1 MKSSRLSMSLLFVGV
16 ISAFNPVF
24 AQERLTPITTASRAV
39 SQSVPDP
46 AAQIR
51 DLARVLRANDL
62 AALVRAVVPPS
73 HYQLMRQSFELQRL
87 KPITPAERSKFS
99 EGIAKLTDANA
110 VDKFMLEIEPKLI
123 EARPKAAGAL
133 LIGMGAL
140 QVALASD
147 DSKLTPEQRVALE
160 SALPGIQ
167 KWASET
173 DFLSSVSMRQALS
186 LLADAARN
194 TGVRSID
201 ELKMLSFEQ
210 ALAKAGAL
218 LAASKQALT
227 IYGLDVNAIADSLQV
242 QVLSQEGETARVR
255 TTITLFDAP
264 ISSDLDLVL
273 LEGRWYSKNTVAK
286 LNMHSKELAA
296 N

>member
-1 MKSSRLSMSLLFVGV
+1 MKTSRLSMSLLFAGL
-16 ISAFNPVF
+16 ISAFNPAF
-24 AQERLTPITTASRAV
+24 AQERATPASLT
-39 SQSVPDP
+39 QSIPDP
-46 AAQIR
+46 ALQIR
-51 DLARVLRANDL
+51 DLARVLRSNDL
-62 AALVRAVVPPS
+62 AGLLNALVPPS
-73 HYQLMRQSFELQRL
+73 QYQLMRQAYELHRL
-87 KPITPAERSKFS
+87 QPITPAERTKFS

-147 DSKLTPEQRVALE
+147 DSELNPEQRAALQ

-167 KWASET
+167 KWATET
-173 DFLSSVSMRQALS
+173 DFLSSNSMRQALS
-186 LLADAARN
+186 LLTDAARS

-210 ALAKAGAL
+210 ALSKAGTI
-218 LAASKQALT
+218 LAASKQALY
-227 IYGLDVNAIADSLQV
+227 IYGLNVNAIADSLQV
-242 QVLSQEGETARVR
+242 QVLKQEGQTARVR
-255 TTITLFDAP
+255 TTITIFNTP
-264 ISSDLDLVL
+264 ISSEVDLVL
-273 LEGRWYSKNTVAK
+273 LEGRWYSKTTVAK
-286 LNMHSKELAA
+286 LTARSKEVAA

>member
-1 MKSSRLSMSLLFVGV
+1 MKSSRLSMSLLFVGL
-16 ISAFNPVF
+16 ISAVNPAF
-24 AQERLTPITTASRAV
+24 AQERVTPVSRSV

-46 AAQIR
+46 ALQIR

-62 AALVRAVVPPS
+62 ARLVNALVPPS
-73 HYQLMRQSFELQRL
+73 QYQRMRQAYELHRL
-87 KPITPAERSKFS
+87 KPITPAERAKFS
-99 EGIAKLTDANA
+99 EGIAKLTGVNA
-110 VDKFMLEIEPKLI
+110 VDKFMLEIEPKLV

-147 DSKLTPEQRVALE
+147 DSELTAEQRAALQ

-167 KWASET
+167 KWAAET
-173 DFLSSVSMRQALS
+173 DFLSSISMRQALS
-186 LLADAARN
+186 LLSDAARN

-210 ALAKAGAL
+210 ALSKAGTM
-218 LAASKQALT
+218 LAASKQALY
-227 IYGLDVNAIADSLQV
+227 IYGLDINAIADSLQV
-242 QVLSQEGETARVR
+242 QVLKQVGQTARVR
-255 TTITLFDAP
+255 TTITIFNAP
-264 ISSDLDLVL
+264 IASEMDLVL
-273 LEGRWYSKNTVAK
+273 LEGRWYSKTTVAK
-286 LNMHSKELAA
+286 LHAHSKEVAA

>member
-16 ISAFNPVF
+16 ISAVNPVF
-24 AQERLTPITTASRAV
+24 AQESLAQASRSV

-46 AAQIR
+46 AVQIR
-51 DLARVLRANDL
+51 ELARVLRSSDVAG
-62 AALVRAVVPPS
+62 LVRAVVPPS
-73 HYQLMRQSFELQRL
+73 HLQLMRQSYELQRL

-99 EGIAKLTDANA
+99 EGIAKLTNANA
-110 VDKFMLEIEPKLI
+110 VDTFMLEIEPKLV

-140 QVALASD
+140 QMALASE
-147 DSKLTPEQRVALE
+147 DSELTAEQRAALQ

-167 KWASET
+167 KWAAET
-173 DFLSSVSMRQALS
+173 DFLSSISLRQALS

-210 ALAKAGAL
+210 ALSKAGTL
-218 LAASKQALT
+218 LSASKQALY
-227 IYGLDVNAIADSLQV
+227 IYGLDINAIADSLQV
-242 QVLSQEGETARVR
+242 QVLEQQGQSARVR
-255 TTITLFDAP
+255 TTITLFGAP
-264 ISSDLDLVL
+264 ISSELDLVL
-273 LEGRWYSKNTVAK
+273 LEGRWYSKASVATLSAHAK
-286 LNMHSKELAA
+286 QIARN
-296 N
+296 

>member
-1 MKSSRLSMSLLFVGV
+1 MKSSRLSMSLLFVGL
-16 ISAFNPVF
+16 ISAINPVF
-24 AQERLTPITTASRAV
+24 AQERVTPVSRSAT
-39 SQSVPDP
+39 QSVPDP
-46 AAQIR
+46 ALQIR

-62 AALVRAVVPPS
+62 AGLARAVVPPS
-73 HYQLMRQSFELQRL
+73 HYQLMRQSYELHRL

-147 DSKLTPEQRVALE
+147 DSELSAEQRAALQ

-167 KWASET
+167 KWAAET
-173 DFLSSVSMRQALS
+173 DFLSSISLRQALS
-186 LLADAARN
+186 LFADAARN

-210 ALAKAGAL
+210 ALAKAGTL
-218 LAASKQALT
+218 LAASKQALY
-227 IYGLDVNAIADSLQV
+227 IYGLDLNAIADSLRV
-242 QVLSQEGETARVR
+242 ETLKQEGQTARVR
-255 TTITLFDAP
+255 TTITVFDAP
-264 ISSDLDLVL
+264 ISSEMDLVL
-273 LEGRWYSKNTVAK
+273 LEGRWYSKDSVAK
-286 LNMHSKELAA
+286 LNAHAKQIAR

>member
-1 MKSSRLSMSLLFVGV
+1 MKSSRLSMSLLFVGL
-16 ISAFNPVF
+16 ISAVNPVF
-24 AQERLTPITTASRAV
+24 AQERVSSVSRSV

-46 AAQIR
+46 AVQIR
-51 DLARVLRANDL
+51 ELARVLRANDL
-62 AALVRAVVPPS
+62 AGLVRAAVPPS
-73 HYQLMRQSFELQRL
+73 HYQLMRQSYEINRL

-147 DSKLTPEQRVALE
+147 DSELTAEQRAALQ

-167 KWASET
+167 KWAAET
-173 DFLSSVSMRQALS
+173 DFLSSLSMRQALS

-194 TGVRSID
+194 TGVHSID

-210 ALAKAGAL
+210 ALAKAGTL
-218 LAASKQALT
+218 LAASKQALY
-227 IYGLDVNAIADSLQV
+227 IYGLDINAIADSLQV
-242 QVLSQEGETARVR
+242 QVLTQDSQTARVR
-255 TTITLFDAP
+255 TTITLFEAP
-264 ISSDLDLVL
+264 ISSEMDLVL
-273 LEGRWYSKNTVAK
+273 LEGRWYSKTTVAK
-286 LNMHSKELAA
+286 LNAHSKEIAA

>member
-1 MKSSRLSMSLLFVGV
+1 MNSSRLSMSFLFVGL
-16 ISAFNPVF
+16 ISAVNPAF
-24 AQERLTPITTASRAV
+24 AQERVTPVSRSV

-46 AAQIR
+46 ALQIR

-62 AALVRAVVPPS
+62 GGLINALVPPS
-73 HYQLMRQSFELQRL
+73 QIQMMRQAYELHRL
-87 KPITPAERSKFS
+87 QPISPAERTKFS

-110 VDKFMLEIEPKLI
+110 VDKFMLEIEPKLV

-147 DSKLTPEQRVALE
+147 DSELTAEQRVALQ
-160 SALPGIQ
+160 SAMPGIQ
-167 KWASET
+167 KWAAET
-173 DFLSSVSMRQALS
+173 DFLSSISMRQALS
-186 LLADAARN
+186 LLTNAARN

-210 ALAKAGAL
+210 ALSKAGTL
-218 LAASKQALT
+218 LSASKQALYV
-227 IYGLDVNAIADSLQV
+227 YGLDINAIADSLQV
-242 QVLSQEGETARVR
+242 QVLKQEGQTARVR
-255 TTITLFDAP
+255 TTITIFDAP
-264 ISSDLDLVL
+264 ISSEMDLVL
-273 LEGRWYSKNTVAK
+273 LEGRWYSKTTVAK
-286 LNMHSKELAA
+286 MNAHTKEIAA

>member
-1 MKSSRLSMSLLFVGV
+1 MKSSRLSMSLLFVGL
-16 ISAFNPVF
+16 ISAVNPVF
-24 AQERLTPITTASRAV
+24 AQERVSSVSRSV

-46 AAQIR
+46 AVQIR
-51 DLARVLRANDL
+51 ELARVLRANDL
-62 AALVRAVVPPS
+62 AGLVRAAVPPS
-73 HYQLMRQSFELQRL
+73 HYQLMRQSYEINRL

-147 DSKLTPEQRVALE
+147 DSELTAEQRAALQ

-167 KWASET
+167 KWAAET
-173 DFLSSVSMRQALS
+173 DFLSSLSMRQALS

-210 ALAKAGAL
+210 ALAKAGTL
-218 LAASKQALT
+218 LAASKQALY
-227 IYGLDVNAIADSLQV
+227 IYGLDINAIADSLQV
-242 QVLSQEGETARVR
+242 EVLTQDSQTARVR
-255 TTITLFDAP
+255 TTITLFEAP
-264 ISSDLDLVL
+264 ISSEMDLVL
-273 LEGRWYSKNTVAK
+273 LEGRWYSKTTVAK
-286 LNMHSKELAA
+286 LNAHSKEIAA

>member
-16 ISAFNPVF
+16 ISAVNPVF
-24 AQERLTPITTASRAV
+24 AQESLTQASRSV

-46 AAQIR
+46 AVQIR
-51 DLARVLRANDL
+51 DLARVLRSNDL

-73 HYQLMRQSFELQRL
+73 HLQLMRQSYELQRL

-99 EGIAKLTDANA
+99 EGIAKLTDANG
-110 VDKFMLEIEPKLI
+110 VDTFMLEIEPKLV

-140 QVALASD
+140 QMALASD
-147 DSKLTPEQRVALE
+147 DSEFTAEQRAALQ

-167 KWASET
+167 KWAAET
-173 DFLSSVSMRQALS
+173 DFLSSIFMRQALS

-210 ALAKAGAL
+210 ALNKAGTL
-218 LAASKQALT
+218 LAASKQVLY
-227 IYGLDVNAIADSLQV
+227 IYGLDINAIADSLQV
-242 QVLSQEGETARVR
+242 QVLEQQGQSARVR

-264 ISSDLDLVL
+264 ISSELDLVL
-273 LEGRWYSKNTVAK
+273 LEGRWYSKASVAK
-286 LNMHSKELAA
+286 LSTHAKQIARN
-296 N
+296 

>member
-16 ISAFNPVF
+16 ISAVNPVF
-24 AQERLTPITTASRAV
+24 AQERLAQPSRSV

-46 AAQIR
+46 AVQIR
-51 DLARVLRANDL
+51 ELARVLRSSDVAG
-62 AALVRAVVPPS
+62 LVRAVVPPS
-73 HYQLMRQSFELQRL
+73 HLQLMRQSYELQRL

-110 VDKFMLEIEPKLI
+110 VDTFMLEIEPKLV

-140 QVALASD
+140 QMALASE
-147 DSKLTPEQRVALE
+147 DSELTAEQRAALQ
-160 SALPGIQ
+160 SALPGLQ
-167 KWASET
+167 KWAAET
-173 DFLSSVSMRQALS
+173 DFLSSISLRQALS

-210 ALAKAGAL
+210 ALSKAGTL
-218 LAASKQALT
+218 LSASKQALY
-227 IYGLDVNAIADSLQV
+227 IYGLDINAIADSLQV
-242 QVLSQEGETARVR
+242 QVLEQQGQSARVR
-255 TTITLFDAP
+255 TTITLFGAP
-264 ISSDLDLVL
+264 ISSELDLVL
-273 LEGRWYSKNTVAK
+273 LEGRWYSKASVATLSAHAK
-286 LNMHSKELAA
+286 QIARN
-296 N
+296 

>member
-16 ISAFNPVF
+16 ISAVNPVF
-24 AQERLTPITTASRAV
+24 AQESLAQPSRSV

-46 AAQIR
+46 AVQIR
-51 DLARVLRANDL
+51 ELARVLRSSDVAG
-62 AALVRAVVPPS
+62 LVRAVVPPS
-73 HYQLMRQSFELQRL
+73 HLQLMRQSYELQRL

-110 VDKFMLEIEPKLI
+110 VDTFMLEIEPKLV

-140 QVALASD
+140 QMALASE
-147 DSKLTPEQRVALE
+147 DSELTAEQRAALQ
-160 SALPGIQ
+160 SALPGLQ
-167 KWASET
+167 KWAAET
-173 DFLSSVSMRQALS
+173 DFLSSISLRQALS

-210 ALAKAGAL
+210 ALSKAGTL
-218 LAASKQALT
+218 LSASKQALY
-227 IYGLDVNAIADSLQV
+227 IYGLDINAIADSLQV
-242 QVLSQEGETARVR
+242 QVLEQQGQSARVR
-255 TTITLFDAP
+255 TTITLFGAP
-264 ISSDLDLVL
+264 ISSELDLVL
-273 LEGRWYSKNTVAK
+273 LEGRWYSKASVATLSAHAK
-286 LNMHSKELAA
+286 QIARN
-296 N
+296 

>member
-1 MKSSRLSMSLLFVGV
+1 MKSSRLSMSLLFVGLSCAV
-16 ISAFNPVF
+16 NPAF
-24 AQERLTPITTASRAV
+24 AQVRVTAPAV
-39 SQSVPDP
+39 SQSVPNP
-46 AAQIR
+46 ALQIR
-51 DLARVLRANDL
+51 DLARILRANDL
-62 AALVRAVVPPS
+62 SGLVNALVPPS
-73 HYQLMRQSFELQRL
+73 QYQLMRQAYELHRL
-87 KPITPAERSKFS
+87 QPITPAERAKFS

-110 VDKFMLEIEPKLI
+110 VDKFMLEIEPKLV

-133 LIGMGAL
+133 LMGMGAL

-147 DSKLTPEQRVALE
+147 DSELNPEQRAALK

-173 DFLSSVSMRQALS
+173 DFLSSISMRQALS

-210 ALAKAGAL
+210 ALSKAGTL
-218 LAASKQALT
+218 LAASKQALFV
-227 IYGLDVNAIADSLQV
+227 YGLDVNAIADSLQV
-242 QVLSQEGETARVR
+242 QILKQEGQTARVR
-255 TTITLFDAP
+255 TTITLFGAP
-264 ISSDLDLVL
+264 ISSEVDLVL
-273 LEGRWYSKNTVAK
+273 LEGRWYSKTTVAK
-286 LNMHSKELAA
+286 LNTPSKEIAA

>member
-1 MKSSRLSMSLLFVGV
+1 MKSTRLSMSLLFVGL
-16 ISAFNPVF
+16 ISAVNPAF
-24 AQERLTPITTASRAV
+24 AQERAAPISRSAN
-39 SQSVPDP
+39 QSIPDP
-46 AAQIR
+46 ALQIR
-51 DLARVLRANDL
+51 DLARVIRANDL
-62 AALVRAVVPPS
+62 ASLMRAVVPPS
-73 HYQLMRQSFELQRL
+73 HYQLMRQSYELQRL

-110 VDKFMLEIEPKLI
+110 VDKFMLEVEPKLI

-133 LIGMGAL
+133 LIGLGAL

-147 DSKLTPEQRVALE
+147 DSELTPEQRAALQ

-167 KWASET
+167 KWAAST
-173 DFLSSVSMRQALS
+173 DFLSSLFMRQAFS

-194 TGVRSID
+194 TGVRSLD

-210 ALAKAGAL
+210 ALAKAGTL
-218 LAASKQALT
+218 FAASKQALY
-227 IYGLDVNAIADSLQV
+227 IYGLDLNAIADSLKV
-242 QVLSQEGETARVR
+242 ETLNLAGETARVR

-264 ISSDLDLVL
+264 ISGELDLVL
-273 LEGRWYSKNTVAK
+273 LEGRWYSKDSVAK
-286 LNMHSKELAA
+286 LNAHAKQIAR

>member
-16 ISAFNPVF
+16 ISAVNPVF
-24 AQERLTPITTASRAV
+24 AQESLAQASRSV

-46 AAQIR
+46 AVQIR
-51 DLARVLRANDL
+51 ELARVLRSSDVAG
-62 AALVRAVVPPS
+62 LVRAVVPPS
-73 HYQLMRQSFELQRL
+73 HLQLMRQSYELQRL

-110 VDKFMLEIEPKLI
+110 VDTFMLEIEPKLV

-140 QVALASD
+140 QMALASE
-147 DSKLTPEQRVALE
+147 DSELTAEQRAALQ
-160 SALPGIQ
+160 SALPGLQ
-167 KWASET
+167 KWAAET
-173 DFLSSVSMRQALS
+173 DFLSSISLRQALS

-210 ALAKAGAL
+210 ALSKAGTL
-218 LAASKQALT
+218 LSASKQALY
-227 IYGLDVNAIADSLQV
+227 IYGLDINAIADSLQV
-242 QVLSQEGETARVR
+242 QVLEQQGQSARVR
-255 TTITLFDAP
+255 TTITLFGAP
-264 ISSDLDLVL
+264 ISSELDLVL
-273 LEGRWYSKNTVAK
+273 LEGRWYSKASVATLSAHAK
-286 LNMHSKELAA
+286 QIARN
-296 N
+296 